1 MKKTTLNYIVDLPLL
16 AHSVIVSVTGLVLM
30 YGSHGAS
37 FLGFDSRELLHMH
50 EQIGVLMVAFSL
62 IHVVLHWKWMA
73 CTTKNFFTGKSSSS
87 ATSKARLSVKCET
100 ANPVEE

>member
-1 MKKTTLNYIVDLPLL
+1 MQ
-16 AHSVIVSVTGLVLM
+16 SVIVSVKGVVLM

-50 EQIGVLMVAFSL
+50 EQIGVLIVAFSL
-62 IHVVLHWKWMA
+62 IHVVLHWNWMA
-73 CTTKNFFTGKSSSS
+73 CTTKNFFTGKGSSS
-87 ATSKARLSVKCET
+87 ATSKSGLFVQCDV